1 MRKFSKL
8 LVLGAALAVSTS
20 LAYADTLGVGSISL
34 AGGNSYT
41 SNSLTFANTIT
52 NEVVTS
58 SGSLSN
64 FTYPDLVHF
73 VNINSIS
80 AFTGATLFTVNNGID
95 TLTYYLSSI
104 SSYTENTANMSLLG
118 TGYFTETADS
128 NGHVVDSSTIGSVD
142 ISSQFGGTSQIKT
155 SFSATADIA
164 PEPSSLLL
172 FGTGLLGAAG
182 IARRKF
188 ASKFV

>member
-8 LVLGAALAVSTS
+8 LVLGSALAVSAS
-20 LAYADTLGVGSISL
+20 MAYADTLGTGSISL
-34 AGGNSYT
+34 SGGNTYT
-41 SNSLTFANTIT
+41 SNSLHFTNTGA
-52 NEVVTS
+52 NEVVS
-58 SGSLSN
+58 STGSLNN
-64 FTYPDLVHF
+64 FNFGDTVAFDS
-73 VNINSIS
+73 IASIS
-80 AFTGATLFTVNNGID
+80 GFTGANLFTVNNGVD

-104 SSYTENTANMSLLG
+104 SSYIENSNNMTLLG
-118 TGYFTETADS
+118 SGYFTETKDS
-128 NGHVVDSSTIGSVD
+128 NGHVVDTSTLGSVD
-142 ISSQFGGTSQIKT
+142 ISSQFGGTSQMKT
-155 SFSATADIA
+155 SFSASADIA